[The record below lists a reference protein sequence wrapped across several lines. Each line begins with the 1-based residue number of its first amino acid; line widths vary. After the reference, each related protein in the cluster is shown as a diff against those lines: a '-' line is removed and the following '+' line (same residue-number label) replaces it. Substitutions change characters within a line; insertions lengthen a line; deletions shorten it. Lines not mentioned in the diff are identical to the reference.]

1 MAKDYTPP
9 QLGFYRPH
17 KRVQFTGELVN
28 PVTGEVTRP
37 PSMTKQ
43 SFVEECDI
51 NNILREYSASG
62 QLRHI
67 SARAEQGMYADL
79 PDQAD
84 FQTALNIVLEGQAAF
99 ASLPSKVRNRFNND
113 PAEFLEF
120 MADPANQEE
129 AIRLGLATDSRP
141 APAPASSSSS
151 TSSTQNGASSSSS
164 SGPPRTNTGGEG
176 EPPLA

>member
-1 MAKDYTPP
+1 MAKDYTSPH
-9 QLGFYRPH
+9 LGFYRPH

-84 FQTALNIVLEGQAAF
+84 FQTALNIVLEGQTAF

-113 PAEFLEF
+113 PAQFLEF
-120 MADPANQEE
+120 MADPANQDE
-129 AIRLGLATDSRP
+129 AIRLGLATDNRPPASPP
-141 APAPASSSSS
+141 APVSNSSSS
-151 TSSTQNGASSSSS
+151 TQTGASSSS
-164 SGPPRTNTGGEG
+164 SGPPKTKAGGEG